1 MRKQT
6 VLKKSRV
13 PVVKVVDLFC
23 GAGGLAY
30 GLRSAGFEIAAGVDL
45 DPACRHPFETNCSG
59 EFVEKSVA
67 DISKAE
73 LDEWFEGADVRV
85 LAGCAP
91 CQPFSTYS
99 QSRRTPDTR
108 WELLRSFLK
117 LAVDLRPE
125 IVTMENVRG
134 LAAKPIWR
142 EFVEGLE
149 YAKYHVAWGDVLCSD
164 FGVPQSRKRLVL
176 IASRLGPIEMPTAE
190 ERTVL
195 RTVRD
200 AIADL
205 PPLKAGESD
214 VEDALHVACRLSP
227 TNLKRIR
234 ASKPGGT
241 WRDWPKNLRATCH
254 KKYSGET
261 YPSLYGRMSWD
272 ETAPTMTTQCFGYG
286 NGRFGH
292 PEQDRAI
299 TLREAAILQSFPASY
314 SFIPKDGRLTFDK
327 VGMLIG
333 NAVPPKLGEAIGRSV
348 SAHLR
353 SQAVRCGLPSDR
365 PRD

>member
-1 MRKQT
+1 MRKT
-6 VLKKSRV
+6 ATPKNSHV

-30 GLRSAGFEIAAGVDL
+30 GLRSAGFQIAAGVDL
-45 DPACRHPFETNCSG
+45 DPACRHPFEANCG
-59 EFVEKSVA
+59 GDFIEKSVA
-67 DISKAE
+67 DITKAE
-73 LDEWFEGADVRV
+73 LAKWFKGADVRV

-99 QSRRTPDTR
+99 QSRRTPDAR

-117 LAVDLRPE
+117 LAVEVRPE
-125 IVTMENVRG
+125 IVTMENVCG
-134 LAAKPIWR
+134 LAAKGIWR

-149 YAKYHVAWGDVLCSD
+149 GADYHVAWGEVLCSD
-164 FGVPQSRKRLVL
+164 FGVPQSLKRLVL
-176 IASRLGPIEMPTAE
+176 IASQIGHIEMPAAE
-190 ERTVL
+190 QGTVP

-205 PPLKAGESD
+205 RPLSAGESD
-214 VEDALHVACRLSP
+214 GEDAMHVACRLSP

-241 WRDWPKNLRATCH
+241 WRDWPKTLRAACH
-254 KKYSGET
+254 RKETGET
-261 YPSLYGRMSWD
+261 YPSVYGRMSWD
-272 ETAPTMTTQCFGYG
+272 ESAPTMTTQCFGYG

-292 PEQDRAI
+292 PDQDRAI

-314 SFIPKDGRLTFDK
+314 SFIADNGRLTFSK
-327 VGMLIG
+327 VGTLIG
-333 NAVPPKLGEAIGRSV
+333 NAVPPKLGEAIGRRV
-348 SAHLR
+348 WDHLK
-353 SQAVRCGLPSDR
+353 AAGLSST
-365 PRD
+365 

>member
-1 MRKQT
+1 MRKKAKQ
-6 VLKKSRV
+6 KKSRI

-30 GLRSAGFEIAAGVDL
+30 GLKSAGFDIAVGVDL
-45 DPACRHPFETNCSG
+45 DPACRHPFEANCGG

-67 DISKAE
+67 DITKAE
-73 LDEWFEGADVRV
+73 LTNWFNGADVRI

-99 QSRRTPDTR
+99 QSRRTPDAR

-117 LAVDLRPE
+117 LAVELRPE
-125 IVTMENVRG
+125 IVTMENVCG
-134 LAAKPIWR
+134 LAAKGIWR

-149 YAKYHVAWGDVLCSD
+149 DANYHITWGEILCSD

-176 IASRLGPIEMPTAE
+176 IASRLGPIDMPTAAQGTE
-190 ERTVL
+190 P

-200 AIADL
+200 AIGDL
-205 PPLKAGESD
+205 PPLIAGERD
-214 VEDALHVACRLSP
+214 DDDAMHIACRLSP

-241 WRDWPKNLRATCH
+241 WRDWPKNLRAACH
-254 KKYSGET
+254 RKETGET
-261 YPSLYGRMSWD
+261 YPSVYGRMSWD
-272 ETAPTMTTQCFGYG
+272 EVAPTMTTQCFGYG

-314 SFIPKDGRLTFDK
+314 SFIPENGRLTFDK
-327 VGMLIG
+327 VGTLIG
-333 NAVPPKLGEAIGRSV
+333 NAVPPKLGEAIGRRV
-348 SAHLR
+348 WDHLN
-353 SQAVRCGLPSDR
+353 ATGLSST
-365 PRD
+365 